1 MTTSEVVMELRRVDP
16 VERVVV
22 GVVAPYDEVSYLTPH
37 IEGERIMRGAFARS
51 IVHHRAGVP
60 LLRNHSTDRKLG
72 VSTGFDDGAD
82 GLVGTFR
89 INEGEHGDLL
99 LEDLRTGGLDAM
111 SVGFQTIQATRGAG
125 GIREVREARL
135 VEVSLVALPAYQGA
149 AMLAVRSAQSLD
161 DILAPFLNRPDVNLD
176 PLPAI
181 LYSHVR

>member
-1 MTTSEVVMELRRVDP
+1 MDTPNRISPRQRIPRGYVNQNSNAGTVARRHEVTKRELQTRNRIWLADRERSPRAGRPSTTSNRRGRVMSTSEVVMELRRVDP

-99 LEDLRTGGLDAM
+99 LEDLR
-111 SVGFQTIQATRGAG
+111 
-125 GIREVREARL
+125 
-135 VEVSLVALPAYQGA
+135 
-149 AMLAVRSAQSLD
+149 
-161 DILAPFLNRPDVNLD
+161 
-176 PLPAI
+176 
-181 LYSHVR
+181 